1 MFRPASRSARRY
13 TLLAAAM
20 LLATAPILAAL
31 AQSPAPK
38 TLIQQPPRSQ
48 TSATPA
54 QQHPGPGGPS
64 SVGTTGDGCTTP
76 ECRSSAAA
84 DAAARMPASRA
95 DVEAVAAKLTDLADT
110 LGSFRT
116 TLEDLKKTQIESLAP
131 SSSFTLFITVLLV
144 ALAVIIAIWTFGRV
158 LFRKKGFSMSGRFIP
173 PVTGGRLGA
182 AGGTS
187 AKPPQP
193 EATDISKVGD
203 RILDQN
209 DQIIEQNKIIIS
221 RLERVTQL
229 LQNLFDR
236 EEPQS
241 QSYRQPTR
249 EGARSAIAVTPS
261 QRSQDPETVSLEVLY
276 TDAARDAKLADEFI
290 KRYRADGWVK
300 RDKQLGSDG
309 DLVKSAKDSQNSDF
323 LVMPAASN
331 SPAQRMVVPGIWYLN
346 NPTALLSDGGRAGRR
361 ALDGVFELRD
371 GQDTRLVHVAWG
383 DETSDGIK
391 ITQRG
396 LLELPGFGGM

>member
-13 TLLAAAM
+13 TLLTAAA
-20 LLATAPILAAL
+20 LFAVSPILTAS
-31 AQSPAPK
+31 AQSSAPK
-38 TLIQQPPRSQ
+38 TPIQQPPRGQ
-48 TSATPA
+48 PSATTA
-54 QQHPGPGGPS
+54 QQNLGPGGA
-64 SVGTTGDGCTTP
+64 VGTTGDGCTTP
-76 ECRSSAAA
+76 ECRSSAAT
-84 DAAARMPASRA
+84 DAAARMLASRA
-95 DVEAVAAKLTDLADT
+95 DVEAIAAKLTDLADT
-110 LGSFRT
+110 LGSVRT
-116 TLEDLKKTQIESLAP
+116 TLEDVKKLQIGSPASP
-131 SSSFTLFITVLLV
+131 SNFWPFITALLV
-144 ALAVIIAIWTFGRV
+144 TLALIAMWVFGQV
-158 LFRKKGFSMSGRFIP
+158 LFRKKGFSMSGTFIP

-182 AGGTS
+182 ADGTS

-193 EATDISKVGD
+193 EATDISKIGD
-203 RILDQN
+203 RLLDQN
-209 DQIIEQNKIIIS
+209 DQIIEQNKIIIN

-229 LQNLFDR
+229 LENLADPA
-236 EEPQS
+236 EPQS
-241 QSYRQPTR
+241 RSYRQPAR
-249 EGARSAIAVTPS
+249 EAASARSTIAVAPL
-261 QRSQDPETVSLEVLY
+261 QRSQDPETVSLEALY

-309 DLVKSAKDSQNSDF
+309 DLVKSEKDSQNSDF

-331 SPAQRMVVPGIWYLN
+331 GPAQRMVVPGIWYLN
-346 NPTALLSDGGRAGRR
+346 NPTALLSEGGRAGRR

-396 LLELPGFGGM
+396 LLELPGFGGS